1 MSTTSDNNSKQ
12 MASKIIGIQFSI
24 LSPEEIRKGS
34 VAEITN
40 RDTYINNKP
49 IIGGLFDPRLGV
61 LEPGL
66 ICPTDGLDY
75 IQTPGYF
82 GHINLARP
90 VFYIQYLNVIIKILR
105 CVCIKCS
112 KLLISKDKYK
122 EFIDLLADNRWNKI
136 FAIASKIKRCGEC
149 TDNGCGYKQPAKIKK
164 ENLATL
170 IAEWDNVEG
179 LSTEEN
185 NKISIKL
192 TPEKVIKLF
201 RRISDD
207 DIAFMGF
214 SPLWSRPDWM
224 VCQVLAIPPPA
235 VRPSIKHDSQQRSE
249 DDITHIIVNI
259 IKANKTLQEKIAQ
272 NADGGIIDDWTTV
285 LQYYIATL
293 VDNKIPGV
301 AAVAQRSGRPLK
313 SIKERLNGKGGRVR
327 GNLMGKRVDYSARS
341 VITPDPQLSIRELG
355 VPLKIAKNLT
365 KPVIVNDK
373 NKNYLLKLVRNGPD
387 IYPGAKILE
396 KKNGEN
402 ISLRYIDKESIKL
415 QNGDKVHRHM
425 LNGDNILFNRQPTLH
440 KMSMMSHV
448 TKIMPEGDTFRMN
461 VGDTKPYNADFDG
474 DEMNLHLPQDDESEI
489 ELAMLAAIP
498 YQIIS
503 PANNKSIIGIFQD
516 SLLGCYLFTN
526 NKKKLDMRF
535 AMNLLMGIN
544 KVDINKL
551 LKSGDEVT
559 NFDIIS
565 QILPPISLEYKTK
578 RFNDDETYATSNNVL
593 DIKNGNYLRGHIE
606 KGVLG
611 DGSKGLI
618 QRINNDYGNIA
629 SADFIDNI
637 QNVVTEYMK
646 YNSYSVG
653 ISDLIS
659 DDATDTAIYDV
670 ILEKKK
676 NVQNLIDETHLGIF
690 ENKTG
695 KSNEQEFETKVN
707 NILNQASL
715 EAGKIG
721 RSSLDKDNRF
731 VIMVNAGSKGSDLNI
746 AQMISCLGQQNVDGK
761 RIPYG
766 YENRT
771 LPHYNK
777 FDDSPSARGFI
788 ENSFIGGLTPTELF
802 FHAMGG
808 RVGLIDTAV
817 KSVTWETQVVLIEN
831 GKPLYTKIG
840 EWIDNKMDNVD
851 NVDNVDNKVE
861 HYAERNLELM
871 NTNNIY
877 IPTTD
882 ENGVV
887 TWGEV
892 TAITRH
898 DPGTKLYEIKT
909 TGGREV
915 IVTESKSLLIW
926 DDKTKKLKEMLT
938 PDIKIGDCV
947 PVTQTLCTPPIVKEY
962 ILLSDY
968 LPKDTYIYGT
978 DFHKACDLMNDSMQN
993 CEKIQHNWWD
1003 ENNNKEFTLPYTNKA
1018 SLQRC
1023 CVRSNISNIK
1033 LGCVYPYRAARK
1045 DTTIPEVFKLTN
1057 ENGIF
1062 IGLFLAEGNIHN
1074 SHITITNNN
1083 VSIRNFVKNW
1093 FDKHSIIWNE
1103 TTRKNKIN
1111 GTTTSVIGNCA
1122 VLSTFID
1129 KLVGRGAQN
1138 KFVPTEAFI
1147 APEEFIIGILNG
1159 YFSGDGTISNNSV
1172 EASSASKR
1180 LIEGINMLCSRL
1192 GIFGKVFVTQLKS
1205 NNLGTKNILPTHRI
1219 SIRAQWGKLFSEK
1232 VELLDEN
1239 KNRKL
1244 GQAKWTTT
1252 HCNFPTYND
1261 IVLDKITEINILGTE
1276 NHPKMYDLTIP
1287 STLNFGL
1294 ANGLQV
1300 RDTSQTGYISRRLI
1314 KSLEDLMVHYDMTV
1328 RNNKN
1333 KIIQFSYGDDCF
1345 DPIKVEFQTIPLV
1358 QMSFEDIYNYF
1369 QISYN
1374 VKDSATLDIFTKETQ
1389 KKYKQQKSALNEKNK
1404 FYIDYMKLEKV
1415 RIIDH
1420 VFKKLHN
1427 KQVHLPVA
1435 FSYIIAN
1442 IVGQFELNINSQVDI
1457 SPLEA
1462 YQMIEETY
1470 QYLESYSYIKPNSLF
1485 KVLYYFYLTPKQLL
1499 VIKRFNKK
1507 ALTYLLDTIVKQ
1519 YKQAI
1524 VNPGEMVGIIAAQ
1537 SIGEPTTQ
1545 LTLNSVT
1552 YDTDLIVRNKDGI
1565 IKKVQIGEFTER
1577 NINSSNKKEY
1587 YADKDTTY
1595 AEINEDDFYE
1605 IPSAT
1610 EDGEITWNTI
1620 EAVTQHPVVNEDGT
1634 NTLIRVT
1641 TEHGRD
1647 VTATK
1652 AKSFLQLREG
1662 KIVGIDGK
1670 DLKVGDYLPVS
1681 RMPIDFT
1688 EVTILNLKEIFL
1700 PKEYLYTSEI
1710 MKAKKV
1716 MHEYHW
1722 WLKHNNKTFIVP
1734 YNRSDSLV
1742 EKVSNRCR
1750 KGCKTTWEFEEGCV
1764 YPFPHTGTSKS
1775 TIPEEIEL
1783 DYDFG
1788 YLMGAYCAE
1797 GCITKTQISIAN
1809 IEPGYFDP
1817 IERVCRKYNITTKI
1831 YRHENKGKEGWTSQ
1845 DLRIYSVM
1853 MTRIVEKLGGKL
1865 SHGKFVHDRIIFS
1878 NKECLKGFLDAY
1890 IGGDGTI
1897 CKKGKNISI
1906 YSVSK
1911 NLIWDVHQ
1919 ILNILDI
1926 YSFVRIPKK
1935 RDTPVVFPTYTTPVE
1950 NIKQGYQLN
1959 ITNRQAYKLA
1969 SILNMK
1975 IQRKQDLLQHI
1986 LTHKYNLEYCKN
1998 DLTVPNIINDK
2009 LIMEERNGRYQ
2020 NIFFDKIKSIE
2031 EVPNPTKY
2039 VFDLT
2044 VEKTRNFNTYNGLNL
2059 RDTFH
2064 FAGVA
2069 SKSNVTRGVPRIE
2082 EILALSDNPKNP
2094 SCTIYLPKEIE
2105 HDQHA
2110 AQKLI
2115 HTVEHTKLK
2124 DIIKTISICFDPN
2137 DLNTLIETDEVIIR
2151 EYKEFSEIL
2160 DECIENTNADEKQK
2174 SKWIIR
2180 MEMNETEML
2189 DKNIT
2194 MEDIHFALKYTYQN
2208 DVTCIYSDYNSD
2220 NLIFRIRLKNIIQ
2233 NKKKAQQTFTLDQSD
2248 EIYILKNFQEE
2259 LLNNLILR
2267 GVKNISNVLLRKIS
2281 DSLEET
2287 DGNYNKKEI
2296 WVLDTVGSNLLKL
2309 LSLDNIDTNNT
2320 VTNHIQEI
2328 YRVLGIEAARQSIY
2342 NELVEV
2348 IEFDSTYINYHH
2360 LSILCDR
2367 MTCNATMVSVFRH
2380 GINNDNIGPIAK
2392 ASFEETPEQF
2402 LKAARHAELDNMRG
2416 VSANVMCGQDGYFGT
2431 SSFKV
2436 LLDINEM
2443 IKNEETEKLEIKN
2456 DQELIEKEFGDI
2468 LDPNDPCSINNIA
2481 MPTNIANIKSID
2493 LGEDDDYDPF

>member
-1 MSTTSDNNSKQ
+1 MTTTNDNISKQ
-12 MASKIIGIQFSI
+12 IASKIIGIQFSI

-40 RDTYINNKP
+40 RDTYVNNKP

-136 FAIASKIKRCGEC
+136 FSIASKIKRCGEC

-179 LSTEEN
+179 VSPEES

-192 TPEKVIKLF
+192 TPEKVIKIF

-313 SIKERLNGKGGRVR
+313 SIKERLNGKSGRVR

-593 DIKNGNYLRGHIE
+593 DIKNGKYLRGHIE
-606 KGVLG
+606 KGILG

-618 QRINNDYGNIA
+618 QRINNDYGNVA

-817 KSVTWETQVVLIEN
+817 K
-831 GKPLYTKIG
+831 
-840 EWIDNKMDNVD
+840 
-851 NVDNVDNKVE
+851 
-861 HYAERNLELM
+861 
-871 NTNNIY
+871 
-877 IPTTD
+877 
-882 ENGVV
+882 
-887 TWGEV
+887 
-892 TAITRH
+892 
-898 DPGTKLYEIKT
+898 
-909 TGGREV
+909 
-915 IVTESKSLLIW
+915 
-926 DDKTKKLKEMLT
+926 
-938 PDIKIGDCV
+938 
-947 PVTQTLCTPPIVKEY
+947 
-962 ILLSDY
+962 
-968 LPKDTYIYGT
+968 
-978 DFHKACDLMNDSMQN
+978 
-993 CEKIQHNWWD
+993 
-1003 ENNNKEFTLPYTNKA
+1003 
-1018 SLQRC
+1018 
-1023 CVRSNISNIK
+1023 
-1033 LGCVYPYRAARK
+1033 
-1045 DTTIPEVFKLTN
+1045 
-1057 ENGIF
+1057 
-1062 IGLFLAEGNIHN
+1062 
-1074 SHITITNNN
+1074 
-1083 VSIRNFVKNW
+1083 
-1093 FDKHSIIWNE
+1093 
-1103 TTRKNKIN
+1103 
-1111 GTTTSVIGNCA
+1111 
-1122 VLSTFID
+1122 
-1129 KLVGRGAQN
+1129 
-1138 KFVPTEAFI
+1138 
-1147 APEEFIIGILNG
+1147 
-1159 YFSGDGTISNNSV
+1159 
-1172 EASSASKR
+1172 
-1180 LIEGINMLCSRL
+1180 
-1192 GIFGKVFVTQLKS
+1192 
-1205 NNLGTKNILPTHRI
+1205 
-1219 SIRAQWGKLFSEK
+1219 
-1232 VELLDEN
+1232 
-1239 KNRKL
+1239 
-1244 GQAKWTTT
+1244 
-1252 HCNFPTYND
+1252 
-1261 IVLDKITEINILGTE
+1261 
-1276 NHPKMYDLTIP
+1276 
-1287 STLNFGL
+1287 
-1294 ANGLQV
+1294 
-1300 RDTSQTGYISRRLI
+1300 TSQTGYISRRLI

-1442 IVGQFELNINSQVDI
+1442 IVGQFELNMNSQVDI

-1470 QYLESYSYIKPNSLF
+1470 EYLESYSYIKPNSLF

-1499 VIKRFNKK
+1499 IIKRFNKK

-1552 YDTDLIVRNKDGI
+1552 YDTDIIVRNRDGI
-1565 IKKVQIGEFTER
+1565 IKKVKIGEFTEQ
-1577 NINSSNKKEY
+1577 NINISNEKEY
-1587 YADKDTTY
+1587 YEDKDTTY
-1595 AEINEDDFYE
+1595 AELNDFYE

-1610 EDGEITWNTI
+1610 EDGEITWNLI

-1681 RMPIDFT
+1681 RKPIDFT
-1688 EVTILNLKEIFL
+1688 EVNILNLKEIFL
-1700 PKEYLYTSEI
+1700 PNEYLYTSEI

-1722 WLKHNNKTFIVP
+1722 WSKHNDKTFIVP

-1742 EKVSNRCR
+1742 KKVSDRCR
-1750 KGCKTTWEFEEGCV
+1750 KGCKTTWEFQEGCV

-1775 TIPEEIEL
+1775 TIPEEIDL

-1797 GCITKTQISIAN
+1797 GCVTKTQVSIAN

-1817 IERVCRKYNITTKI
+1817 IERLCRKYNITTKI

-1853 MTRIVEKLGGKL
+1853 MTRIVEKFGGKL

-1959 ITNRQAYKLA
+1959 VTNCQAHRLA
-1969 SILNMK
+1969 SILNIK
-1975 IQRKQDLLQHI
+1975 IQRKQDMLQHI
-1986 LTHKYNLEYCKN
+1986 LTHKYKYEYCKN
-1998 DLTVPNIINDK
+1998 DLTVPNIIDDK
-2009 LIMEERNGRYQ
+2009 LIMEPRNGRYQ
-2020 NIFFDKIKSIE
+2020 NIYFDKIKSIE
-2031 EVPNPTKY
+2031 EVHNPTKY

-2044 VEKTRNFNTYNGLNL
+2044 VEKTRNFNIYNGINL

-2110 AQKLI
+2110 AQNLI
-2115 HTVEHTKLK
+2115 HTVEHTKLN
-2124 DIIKTISICFDPN
+2124 DIIKTISICFDPD

-2160 DECIENTNADEKQK
+2160 NECIENTNADEKQK

-2220 NLIFRIRLKNIIQ
+2220 NLIFRIRLKNVIQ

-2309 LSLDNIDTNNT
+2309 LALDNIDTNNT

-2431 SSFKV
+2431 SSFNV